1 MISSCSG
8 ERRCHRPALPGKPAT
23 AAGVTGGDRG
33 MVARAGAAKPPRFV
47 AAEVLADAPAT
58 P

>member
-8 ERRCHRPALPGKPAT
+8 ERRCYRPALPGKLAS

-33 MVARAGAAKPPRFV
+33 VVARAGAAKPPRVV
-47 AAEVLADAPAT
+47 AAEVLADAPAI